1 MCHRLSTSFAFLP
14 RTVADPP
21 SPLRALVY
29 AEGGAILG
37 PDADPYGWKVF
48 DPVKFTGMLFNAR
61 DVSVQCTVSGLSVG
75 HRHTLSQEGA
85 QLAVA
90 TPVCDLFAPLLASP
104 VKF

>member
-75 HRHTLSQEGA
+75 HRHR
-85 QLAVA
+85 
-90 TPVCDLFAPLLASP
+90 
-104 VKF
+104 